1 MGFEKKLSDL
11 LNSMTGDEQT
21 KARLDLNKFY
31 QTRIETIRTRL
42 WTTLTWLAAVQGAAL
57 VLTIK
62 EAGLRTGPGPDL
74 VLDQPILIFL
84 LSGLAALLAYYMR
97 QVVKGGVEHIQ
108 SNQKL
113 SNIAVGLTPQSTPES
128 VFNVMRRLAG
138 FAIAVECVLG
148 LIGILG
154 ILDWAGVDI
163 PHIRIAAK
171 T

>member
-1 MGFEKKLSDL
+1 MGREKKLSDM
-11 LNSMTGDEQT
+11 LNSMQGDEQT
-21 KARLDLNKFY
+21 KARLDLHKFF
-31 QTRIETIRTRL
+31 QTRIETVRTRL

-57 VLTIK
+57 VLIK

-84 LSGLAALLAYYMR
+84 LSGLGALLAYYMR

-108 SNQKL
+108 SNQKF
-113 SNIAVGLTPQSTPES
+113 SNIAVGLTPQSSAES

-138 FAIAVECVLG
+138 IAIAVESVLG

-154 ILDWAGVDI
+154 ILDWAGMDI
-163 PHIRIAAK
+163 PHIRIAGK